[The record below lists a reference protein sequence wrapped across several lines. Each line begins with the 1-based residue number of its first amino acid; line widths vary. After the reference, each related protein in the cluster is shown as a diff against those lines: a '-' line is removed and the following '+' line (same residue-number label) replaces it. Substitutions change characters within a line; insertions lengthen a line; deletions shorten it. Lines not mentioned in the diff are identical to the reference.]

1 MRRAWVLLK
10 NISVNFSVQGITFL
24 ISLAT
29 APFIFRHLGEEK
41 FSLLLLFVTIGGWFA
56 ILDLGMLTAFVK
68 YLAETA
74 KEKKEKKEILQ
85 TAEFVYLI
93 LLIIWGVLVFTLS
106 PFLIKKI
113 FIVSSSVEELAIK
126 SLRLMTFSFVLTML
140 TNFFEGIPRAL
151 HRFEI
156 SNIKHL
162 FIGFFIPI
170 GTIWLLFLGFGLW
183 QIIWLYVLVNLVA
196 LMMFFVIGRKLLP
209 EFDFR
214 PKFNRQAFYQ
224 LRKFASFKFL
234 ADITAR
240 IGFQLNHF
248 LIASFLPVSQ
258 LAFYALPAGIGEKAL
273 SVLPNLTLPVFS
285 LVSDLKSNREEGKL
299 KAMYQYMVRLSTLLM
314 VPVFCFL
321 MFFGPKFL
329 DLWMGSEF
337 GLKAGLIL
345 QVLAASYLL
354 ASFPAIPAAVSEGSG
369 RPQVTA
375 YFGVFNSILMVFF
388 SLLLIPQL
396 GLLGAAFSMFF
407 TRLIQVPIFIIWT
420 TRRIVEIKKLI
431 FFWRNYLKI
440 ILVGILASFVLSFSN
455 FPIVNF
461 FQFIILGIIYLLIFA
476 GLCLLTR
483 AIKKNDWKVVLDIL
497 RRGRV

>member
-1 MRRAWVLLK
+1 MTRAWILLK

-29 APFIFRHLGEEK
+29 APFIFRNLGEEK

-68 YLAETA
+68 YLAETD
-74 KEKKEKKEILQ
+74 KKQEEKKKILQ
-85 TAEFVYLI
+85 TAEFIYLI
-93 LLIIWGVLVFTLS
+93 LLIIWGILVFISS

-113 FIVSSSVEELAIK
+113 FIVSADLEELAIK

-156 SNIKHL
+156 SNIKHF
-162 FIGFFIPI
+162 FIGFFIPV
-170 GTIWLLFLGFGLW
+170 GTIWLLFLGFGFW
-183 QIIWLYVLVNLVA
+183 QIIWLYVLVNLIA
-196 LMMFFVIGRKLLP
+196 LIMFFVISKRLLP

-214 PKFNRQAFYQ
+214 PRFSREAFHQ

-240 IGFQLNHF
+240 VGFQLNHF

-285 LVSDLKSNREEGKL
+285 LVSDLKSSREEGKL
-299 KAMYQYMVRLSTLLM
+299 KVMYQYVVRLSTLLM

-321 MFFGPKFL
+321 VFFGPKFL
-329 DLWMGSEF
+329 DLWMGSDF
-337 GLKAGLIL
+337 GIKAGLIL
-345 QVLAASYLL
+345 QILAISYLL

-369 RPQVTA
+369 RPEVTA

-388 SLLLIPQL
+388 SLVLIPKF
-396 GLLGAAFSMFF
+396 GLLGAAFSMLF
-407 TRLIQVPIFIIWT
+407 TRLIQVPVFIVWT
-420 TRRIVEIKKLI
+420 SRKIVEIKKII
-431 FFWRNYLKI
+431 FFWNNYLKI
-440 ILVGILASFVLSFSN
+440 ILAGVLAGFILSFSGLNINN
-455 FPIVNF
+455 FW
-461 FQFIILGIIYLLIFA
+461 QLIIAGIIYLLIFT
-476 GLCLLTR
+476 GLCLLVK
-483 AIKKNDWKVVLDIL
+483 AIKKDDWQAVLDIL
-497 RRGRV
+497 RHGRV